1 VLEHGSPTR
10 PAPGRTKRVW
20 SDSVADLAAGHD
32 VPVLLRER
40 ADDEGMLDALKRYL
54 TSHPA

>member
-1 VLEHGSPTR
+1 MLEHGSPTR

-20 SDSVADLAAGHD
+20 SDSVGHD

-40 ADDEGMLDALKRYL
+40 ADDEGLLDALKRYL